1 MSNYGVIENREKEVI
16 ARALA
21 MAAIDEEAAALV
33 LEAMIVKKD
42 AAMRDLAVENNML
55 VFFDNTFNKLVK
67 CIVKVFFAFKLVRK
81 LFQNICNS
89 GVYNNIG
96 T

>member
-1 MSNYGVIENREKEVI
+1 MSNYGVIEDRDKEVI

-42 AAMRDLAVENNML
+42 AAMRDLLNENNML
-55 VFFDNTFNKLVK
+55 RDTLRRIEMEGKNH
-67 CIVKVFFAFKLVRK
+67 AH
-81 LFQNICNS
+81 
-89 GVYNNIG
+89 
-96 T
+96 

>member
-1 MSNYGVIENREKEVI
+1 MNNYGVIENRDKEVI

-42 AAMRDLAVENNML
+42 AAMRDLLNENNML
-55 VFFDNTFNKLVK
+55 RDTLRRIEMEEKSH
-67 CIVKVFFAFKLVRK
+67 AH
-81 LFQNICNS
+81 
-89 GVYNNIG
+89 
-96 T
+96 

>member
-1 MSNYGVIENREKEVI
+1 MSNYGVIENRDKEVI

-42 AAMRDLAVENNML
+42 ATMRDLLNENNML
-55 VFFDNTFNKLVK
+55 RDTLRRIEMEGKSR
-67 CIVKVFFAFKLVRK
+67 AH
-81 LFQNICNS
+81 
-89 GVYNNIG
+89 
-96 T
+96 

>member
-1 MSNYGVIENREKEVI
+1 MSNYGVIEDRDKEVI

-42 AAMRDLAVENNML
+42 AAMRDLLNENNML
-55 VFFDNTFNKLVK
+55 RDTLRRIEMEGK
-67 CIVKVFFAFKLVRK
+67 IHAH
-81 LFQNICNS
+81 
-89 GVYNNIG
+89 
-96 T
+96 

>member
-1 MSNYGVIENREKEVI
+1 MSNYGVIENRDKEVI

-42 AAMRDLAVENNML
+42 AAMRDLLNENNLLRDTLRRIEMEG
-55 VFFDNTFNKLVK
+55 KSH
-67 CIVKVFFAFKLVRK
+67 AH
-81 LFQNICNS
+81 
-89 GVYNNIG
+89 
-96 T
+96 

>member
-1 MSNYGVIENREKEVI
+1 MSNYGVIENRDKEVI

-42 AAMRDLAVENNML
+42 AAMRDLLNENNML
-55 VFFDNTFNKLVK
+55 RDTLRRIEMEGKSH
-67 CIVKVFFAFKLVRK
+67 AH
-81 LFQNICNS
+81 
-89 GVYNNIG
+89 
-96 T
+96 

>member
-1 MSNYGVIENREKEVI
+1 MSNYGVIENRDKEVI

-42 AAMRDLAVENNML
+42 AAMRDLLNENNML
-55 VFFDNTFNKLVK
+55 RDTLRRIEMEGK
-67 CIVKVFFAFKLVRK
+67 IHAH
-81 LFQNICNS
+81 
-89 GVYNNIG
+89 
-96 T
+96 